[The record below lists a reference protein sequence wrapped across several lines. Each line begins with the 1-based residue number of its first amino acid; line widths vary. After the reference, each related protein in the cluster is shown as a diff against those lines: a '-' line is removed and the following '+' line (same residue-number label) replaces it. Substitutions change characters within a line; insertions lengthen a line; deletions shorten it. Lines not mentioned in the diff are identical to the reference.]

1 MQKLLEE
8 IKKIDLNI
16 LNNKKK
22 KQHQNNKKKYK

>member
-1 MQKLLEE
+1 MQKLLED